1 MGKEIKTSFIN
12 AKGGSMWDKTERWN
26 YLEKGDKVRLI
37 TDEEC
42 FELFGIGIQKMINY
56 IWNGHSIKSYLS
68 ERGEIKIIPQIL
80 SRIKLA
86 KQENS
91 NVLFPNYEG
100 CRLEIP
106 LTLLSIVGKQNVIK
120 HEDESEKEE
129 PNENLSLR
137 VKNKEPKII
146 EEMINK
152 VDRKLFKTI
161 LTTGIRTQRDYD
173 GYLDIEKEEV
183 VDNYLRDWANAK
195 YEFYLLFG
203 RNLSINVSKE
213 IILADDEIA
222 RRFVKFIGENEVYE
236 PILSLIESKDVI
248 NNVCGDNALLEYYTN
263 GVYKKGMK
271 LSKFLSKYLQD
282 TKLDIEFSKVLQ
294 SRKENSVINISIN
307 PIDYLME
314 STNKHDWKSCHNLID
329 GCFKP
334 ASFSLMLDDSTLI
347 AYADNGR
354 QDYHYDIL
362 GLEFDYKSFKC
373 REAIHIDKDTS
384 SVGFNKYY
392 PQMTEEM
399 KQTIR
404 NMIED
409 TLSNYL
415 GVSNVWKLNMLRPES
430 YAVHNGDFHYKDPI
444 QANIVHESMS
454 NSPEIKYSTGAE
466 FVYDLIT
473 GKKLSTENKITMYGE
488 SSTYVI
494 AEKDEFSKAM
504 NKLKKMRYGD
514 KTTL

>member
-1 MGKEIKTSFIN
+1 MGKEIKTSFRN

-37 TDEEC
+37 SDEEC

-80 SRIKLA
+80 SRIKSA

-100 CRLEIP
+100 RRLEIP

-195 YEFYLLFG
+195 YEFYLLF
-203 RNLSINVSKE
+203 R
-213 IILADDEIA
+213 IL
-222 RRFVKFIGENEVYE
+222 
-236 PILSLIESKDVI
+236 
-248 NNVCGDNALLEYYTN
+248 T
-263 GVYKKGMK
+263 
-271 LSKFLSKYLQD
+271 
-282 TKLDIEFSKVLQ
+282 
-294 SRKENSVINISIN
+294 
-307 PIDYLME
+307 
-314 STNKHDWKSCHNLID
+314 
-329 GCFKP
+329 
-334 ASFSLMLDDSTLI
+334 
-347 AYADNGR
+347 
-354 QDYHYDIL
+354 
-362 GLEFDYKSFKC
+362 
-373 REAIHIDKDTS
+373 
-384 SVGFNKYY
+384 
-392 PQMTEEM
+392 
-399 KQTIR
+399 
-404 NMIED
+404 
-409 TLSNYL
+409 
-415 GVSNVWKLNMLRPES
+415 
-430 YAVHNGDFHYKDPI
+430 
-444 QANIVHESMS
+444 
-454 NSPEIKYSTGAE
+454 
-466 FVYDLIT
+466 
-473 GKKLSTENKITMYGE
+473 
-488 SSTYVI
+488 
-494 AEKDEFSKAM
+494 
-504 NKLKKMRYGD
+504 
-514 KTTL
+514 

>member
-1 MGKEIKTSFIN
+1 MGKEIKVSFKN
-12 AKGGSMWDKTERWN
+12 AIRKDAMAKTERWN

-37 TDEEC
+37 SNEEC
-42 FELFGIGIQKMINY
+42 IELFGIDLQRMATITWNGSRIINY
-56 IWNGHSIKSYLS
+56 LK

-80 SRIKLA
+80 SRINSA
-86 KQENS
+86 VYENS
-91 NVLFPNYEG
+91 KVLFPNYDG
-100 CRLEIP
+100 IRLDIP
-106 LTLLSIVGKQNVIK
+106 LALLSIVGKQNVIK
-120 HEDESEKEE
+120 HDDESDKEE
-129 PNENLSLR
+129 SKENLSLR
-137 VKNKEPKII
+137 VRNKDTKII
-146 EEMINK
+146 EEMIGK

-161 LTTGIRTQRDYD
+161 LTTGIRTLKD
-173 GYLDIEKEEV
+173 GDKHLNIEKEEV

-213 IILADDEIA
+213 IVLEDEEIE
-222 RRFVKFIGENEVYE
+222 RRFTRLINENETYE
-236 PILSLIESKDVI
+236 PILALLESKDVI
-248 NNVCGDNALLEYYTN
+248 NNICGDNTLLECYTN

-271 LSKFLSKYLQD
+271 LSKFISKYLQD

-294 SRKENSVINISIN
+294 SRKENSLINISIN

-347 AYADNGR
+347 AYADNGK
-354 QDYHYDIL
+354 QDYHYNIL

-384 SVGFNKYY
+384 SVAFNKYY

-399 KQTIR
+399 KQIIR

-409 TLSNYL
+409 TLSDYL
-415 GVSNVWKLNMLRPES
+415 GISNVWKLNMLSPEC
-430 YAVHNGDFHYKDPI
+430 YAIHNGDFHYRDPI

-454 NSPEIKYSTGAE
+454 DSPEVKYVTGAE

-473 GKKLSTENKITMYGE
+473 GKKLSTKNKTTIYGI

-494 AEKDEFSKAM
+494 AEKDEFSKAIRNCQDAM
-504 NKLKKMRYGD
+504 PW
-514 KTTL
+514 